1 MTHEEAVSFIKN
13 AVKGEDLQYWADLGC
28 GSGTFT
34 KALAALLPAGS
45 PITAVDRQNQ
55 RLEIEGVNFIR
66 ADFEKDKLQ
75 LEELDGILIA
85 NALHYVT
92 DKHSLIQK
100 LEPMF
105 GDEPCFIIIE
115 YDTERSNPWVPYPIS
130 FQKLKSLFQML
141 GYQSVVKV
149 SERRSAYGSGM
160 MYCAVIR
167 KLD

>member
-1 MTHEEAVSFIKN
+1 M
-13 AVKGEDLQYWADLGC
+13 
-28 GSGTFT
+28 
-34 KALAALLPAGS
+34 PPGS
-45 PITAVDRQNQ
+45 PITAVDRENQ
-55 RLEIEGVNFIR
+55 RLQIDNVNFIQ

-100 LEPMF
+100 LGRMF
-105 GDEPCFIIIE
+105 GGDSCFIIIE

-130 FQKLKSLFQML
+130 FQKLKLLFQML

-149 SERRSAYGSGM
+149 NERRSAYGSGI
-160 MYCAVIR
+160 MYCALIR
-167 KLD
+167 KLN